1 MSSKRIVLVARSLQ
15 MGGIER
21 NTITLAN
28 NLVEMGH
35 DVHIVVYK
43 KRPGLVPDPRVHIHY
58 FDIDKINRITVIG
71 LIYDLITRSL
81 LAPWIYRSGFV
92 WRGLYGSW
100 YFRYLLR
107 RLEKQF
113 GAIDQ
118 VIMRGQGAFEMLWG
132 LRDPRCFQVIVSPID
147 PPTYSWLDR
156 WYTRLLFAG
165 KNNIC
170 NSTGVMESVQQRLQA
185 YGLSARQVVVISNP
199 IPIARIETLSQEAV
213 TLPQRPFIVHVARL
227 TFQKNQELLIRAY
240 HAAKVEE
247 DLVIIGSGQDRSKLE
262 KLVTTLGLDGR
273 VQFLGQL
280 ENPYPWMRAAELF
293 VLSSRYEGF
302 GLVMAEAHVCGTPVV
317 AVDCPGGVRDVLIEE
332 QTRLIAEP
340 TVEGLAAK
348 IREALTEPVVVKR
361 EWVERFEAKKI
372 ASQFLQ
378 LS

>member
-1 MSSKRIVLVARSLQ
+1 MDSKRIVLVARSLQ

-71 LIYDLITRSL
+71 LIYDLFTRTF
-81 LAPWIYRSGFV
+81 LAPWIARSGFV
-92 WRGLYGSW
+92 WRGFYGSW
-100 YFRYLLR
+100 YFRVLLR
-107 RLEKQF
+107 RLEKRF
-113 GAIDQ
+113 GAIDKI
-118 VIMRGQGAFEMLWG
+118 IMRGQGAFEMLWG
-132 LRDPRCFQVIVSPID
+132 LRDPRCYQVIVSPID
-147 PPTYSWLDR
+147 PPAYGWLDR
-156 WYTRLLFAG
+156 WYSRLLFAG

-170 NSTGVMESVQQRLQA
+170 NSTGVMVSVQRRLEA
-185 YGLSARQVVVISNP
+185 YGLSARQIVVISNP
-199 IPIARIETLSQEAV
+199 IPIAHIETLSREEAV
-213 TLPQRPFIVHVARL
+213 LPPRPFIVHVARL

-240 HAAKVEE
+240 HAASINE
-247 DLVIIGSGQDRSKLE
+247 DLVIIGDGKDRSKLE
-262 KLVTTLGLDGR
+262 KLVIRLGLDKR

-280 ENPYPWMRAAELF
+280 ANPYPWMRAAKLF
-293 VLSSRYEGF
+293 VLSSHYEGF

-332 QTRLIAEP
+332 QVRLIAES

-348 IREALTEPVVVKR
+348 IREGIVEPVVVKR

-372 ASQFLQ
+372 ATQFLQ

>member
-1 MSSKRIVLVARSLQ
+1 MARSLQ

-35 DVHIVVYK
+35 DVHIVIYK
-43 KRPGLVPDPRVHIHY
+43 RRPGLVPDPRVHIHY

-71 LIYDLITRSL
+71 LVYDLFTRTF
-81 LAPWIYRSGFV
+81 LAPWIPRSGFV
-92 WRGLYGSW
+92 WRGFYGSW
-100 YFRYLLR
+100 YFRVLLK
-107 RLEKQF
+107 RLERRF
-113 GAIDQ
+113 GPIDK
-118 VIMRGQGAFEMLWG
+118 VIMRGQGAFEMLWA
-132 LRDPRCFQVIVSPID
+132 LHDPRCYQVIVSPID
-147 PPTYSWLDR
+147 PPSHGWLDR

-185 YGLSARQVVVISNP
+185 YGYSARQVAVISNP
-199 IPIARIETLSQEAV
+199 IPIERIDRLSHEEV
-213 TLPQRPFIVHVARL
+213 SLPQRPFIVHVARL
-227 TFQKNQELLIRAY
+227 TYQKNQELLIQAY
-240 HAAKVEE
+240 HEAGIEE

-262 KLVTTLGLDGR
+262 KLVTKLGLDGR
-273 VQFLGQL
+273 VHFLGQL
-280 ENPYPWMRAAELF
+280 DNPYPWMRAAKLF

-317 AVDCPGGVRDVLIEE
+317 AVDCRGGVRDVLIEE

-340 TVEGLAAK
+340 RVEGLAAK
-348 IREALTEPVVVKR
+348 IREAIADPVTVKR

-372 ASQFLQ
+372 ASQFLE